1 MHTPTNYC
9 YPKRYWMS
17 CSFPR
22 IGSIKWRV
30 FVGYIF
36 SQSCLEFPIV
46 CRPIT
51 AMAHHHNIQAMLS
64 DRMLIGDYIIFLC
77 FTFVS
82 CISSL
87 LTVDVLRN
95 FQHLWTPIQL
105 LIWRGGSMSFV
116 WNIGHTWLRL
126 MWNMWVVYLLYD
138 CILYINSLTVFW
150 FITIPN
156 SNLFFSS
163 GIYHVTNDVFTWF
176 WRPDTSICNSGR
188 PKQQSLWG
196 IGWKK

>member
-1 MHTPTNYC
+1 MHTPTSYC

-22 IGSIKWRV
+22 IGYIKWRV

-51 AMAHHHNIQAMLS
+51 TMAHHHNIQAMLS
-64 DRMLIGDYIIFLC
+64 YHMLIGDYIIFLC

-156 SNLFFSS
+156 SNLFFFQGSITS
-163 GIYHVTNDVFTWF
+163 PMIFTWF